1 MNNVD
6 NKLLKNIIDEINRLN
21 YQLEDLET
29 YKDDFTPEEI
39 EEQKKETLK
48 QLIETNK
55 ILEKMKSGNSTTVT
69 AEEEARMKLQEILR
83 ENYNVKELV
92 NFYLVNE
99 VGFLREKLKSLNRKL
114 SLKKISIEEYN
125 SSVIKILEIINKNF
139 KLNEEEEKIYNELK
153 KKNMNQMQ
161 DDKGIDKD
169 KIEKNINQK

>member
-21 YQLEDLET
+21 SQLEDLET

-99 VGFLREKLKSLNRKL
+99 VGFLREKLKSLTRQL

-125 SSVIKILEIINKNF
+125 SSVIQILEIINKNF
-139 KLNEEEEKIYNELK
+139 KLNEEEEKIYNE
-153 KKNMNQMQ
+153 
-161 DDKGIDKD
+161 
-169 KIEKNINQK
+169 

>member
-21 YQLEDLET
+21 SQLEDLET

-99 VGFLREKLKSLNRKL
+99 VGFLREKLKSLC
-114 SLKKISIEEYN
+114 
-125 SSVIKILEIINKNF
+125 
-139 KLNEEEEKIYNELK
+139 
-153 KKNMNQMQ
+153 
-161 DDKGIDKD
+161 
-169 KIEKNINQK
+169 

>member
-21 YQLEDLET
+21 SQLEDLET

-55 ILEKMKSGNSTTVT
+55 ILEKMKSGNATTVT

-99 VGFLREKLKSLNRKL
+99 VGFLREKLKSLTRQL

-125 SSVIKILEIINKNF
+125 SSVIQILEIINKNF

>member
-21 YQLEDLET
+21 SQLEDLET

-99 VGFLREKLKSLNRKL
+99 VGFLREKLKSLTRQL

-125 SSVIKILEIINKNF
+125 SSVIQILEIINKNF
-139 KLNEEEEKIYNELK
+139 K
-153 KKNMNQMQ
+153 
-161 DDKGIDKD
+161 
-169 KIEKNINQK
+169 

>member
-1 MNNVD
+1 MD

-21 YQLEDLET
+21 SQLEDLET

-99 VGFLREKLKSLNRKL
+99 VGFLREKLKSLTRQL

-125 SSVIKILEIINKNF
+125 SSVIQILEIINKNF

>member
-21 YQLEDLET
+21 SQLEDLET

-99 VGFLREKLKSLNRKL
+99 VGFLREKLKSLTRQL

-125 SSVIKILEIINKNF
+125 SSVIQILEIINKNF